1 MNTHWSLEY
10 WPRPDLRRIVKSSP
24 KSHRITIWWRA
35 CQTSNWE
42 KIAQSTSIYTFL
54 WCWTRERFIW
64 DDDDYVE
71 HIPKDEKLFWS
82 LLAPLQRPVETFIRL
97 EQGLHGQVYSECVKV
112 ICRLV
117 WLSVP
122 LCKKPSD
129 DHSTPGWYGGLP
141 PEITGVH
148 TDFLPPYPFH
158 HNILRPSSLHPET
171 ASIIPK
177 VIRLLMWNMLNCSFS
192 MLNAHACGICSC
204 LYSSSSEI
212 CSMLVWNMLSILSL
226 PFRPADRVHWSWGK
240 ATWTTN
246 LTASIS
252 LVMSPKLRNVT
263 HKELSRMMSHLS
275 HVLASYLEF
284 GPKRASWCPVVPS
297 WPGTQ
302 ARQGSQQLNLAK
314 AFPLAL
320 PR

>member
-1 MNTHWSLEY
+1 MSRHWRQLLLWKKRLLIYPYLLSNSLQSRLIRNIMNTHWSLEY

-24 KSHRITIWWRA
+24 KYHRITIWWRA

-122 LCKKPSD
+122 LCKKTIWWSLHSWLVWGSPSWN
-129 DHSTPGWYGGLP
+129 HWRSYGFP
-141 PEITGVH
+141 ATISFPSQ
-148 TDFLPPYPFH
+148 YPQT
-158 HNILRPSSLHPET
+158 IQPSSRDSINHSKSNST
-171 ASIIPK
+171 AH
-177 VIRLLMWNMLNCSFS
+177 VEYAQLLILNAQCSCMWNMF
-192 MLNAHACGICSC
+192 ML
-204 LYSSSSEI
+204 
-212 CSMLVWNMLSILSL
+212 IL
-226 PFRPADRVHWSWGK
+226 
-240 ATWTTN
+240 
-246 LTASIS
+246 
-252 LVMSPKLRNVT
+252 
-263 HKELSRMMSHLS
+263 
-275 HVLASYLEF
+275 
-284 GPKRASWCPVVPS
+284 
-297 WPGTQ
+297 
-302 ARQGSQQLNLAK
+302 
-314 AFPLAL
+314 
-320 PR
+320 

>member
-1 MNTHWSLEY
+1 M
-10 WPRPDLRRIVKSSP
+10 
-24 KSHRITIWWRA
+24 
-35 CQTSNWE
+35 
-42 KIAQSTSIYTFL
+42 
-54 WCWTRERFIW
+54 
-64 DDDDYVE
+64 E

-117 WLSVP
+117 CPSVS
-122 LCKKPSD
+122 KPSD

-192 MLNAHACGICSC
+192 KLMHVQYVPAYTLVLAKYARCSSGICSVSFPSPFDQ
-204 LYSSSSEI
+204 LT
-212 CSMLVWNMLSILSL
+212 VSIEVEA
-226 PFRPADRVHWSWGK
+226 RP
-240 ATWTTN
+240 
-246 LTASIS
+246 L
-252 LVMSPKLRNVT
+252 
-263 HKELSRMMSHLS
+263 
-275 HVLASYLEF
+275 
-284 GPKRASWCPVVPS
+284 GPP
-297 WPGTQ
+297 T
-302 ARQGSQQLNLAK
+302 
-314 AFPLAL
+314 
-320 PR
+320 